1 MVAMNFLANFFDDA
15 IDKDICIIGKGR
27 SVDQIDKKV
36 LENCYIINVND
47 SHKVYQGH
55 VSIMPERFYDPDSL
69 PAKSILVSSVKT
81 DRPRSLFVD
90 DFHEDAVDNYLV
102 DSMLGGELK
111 MFDASFLSALHL
123 ASTIV
128 LEGAQKNNI
137 FMLGFDF
144 EFKSG
149 YSQTSNINATPGDA
163 DYADVMLHRHE
174 KKFVNAKSFYSLHGV
189 NITHVGSKPYSLY
202 NAAAFNTVYAFRA
215 IAEGYSHNINID
227 AFSAMPDTSSIDH
240 SFSIVAEITTNHFGD
255 TDRLLAMIY
264 SAKKSGATHIKLQKR
279 DVLTFYSSEKLSE
292 PYESPFG
299 KTFKDYRLGLE
310 LSDQQF
316 ELVDDFCSRIGI
328 KWFASVLDITSYE
341 YLKKFRLERIK
352 LPSTISEH
360 KELLAHVA
368 GDYDGEVV
376 ISTGLTDA
384 GYEKFIVDL
393 FSNCK
398 TLFLLQCTSSYPCAL
413 EDTHIGIVR
422 HYSKLSTQYD
432 FIKAGYSSHDIGAFA
447 SQLAIA
453 AGAVMV
459 EKHVKMGSV
468 GWAHFDDVAVDLS
481 TDDFANFVSQL
492 KLAKSVVKDEIKTI
506 KTTEHHKYWKN

>member
-1 MVAMNFLANFFDDA
+1 MNFLPKLFDKA
-15 IDKDICIIGKGR
+15 VNKDICIIGKGR
-27 SVDQIDKKV
+27 SVDQIDKKI
-36 LENCYIINVND
+36 LESCYIINVND

-55 VSIMPERFYDPDSL
+55 VSIMPERFFDPDSL
-69 PAKSILVSSVKT
+69 PAKSILISSVKT
-81 DRPRSLFVD
+81 DRPRSLSFD
-90 DFHEDAVDNYLV
+90 EFHEDAGDNFHIGTL
-102 DSMLGGELK
+102 LEGEFK

-123 ASTIV
+123 ANKIV
-128 LEGAQKNNI
+128 LEGSKKNNI

-149 YSQTSNINATPGDA
+149 YSQTPNMLPISD
-163 DYADVMLHRHE
+163 DVEYADVMLHRHE
-174 KKFVNAKSFYSLHGV
+174 KKFIEAKFFYSQQGV
-189 NITHVGSKPYSLY
+189 NVVHVGSKPYSLY
-202 NAAAFNTVYAFRA
+202 NADAFNSVYAFRA
-215 IAEGYSHNINID
+215 KVGGYSQNINND
-227 AFSAMPDTSSIDH
+227 VPSEMSDTSSTDN

-279 DVLTFYSSEKLSE
+279 DVMTFYSPEKLSE
-292 PYESPFG
+292 QYDSPFG

-328 KWFASVLDITSYE
+328 KWFASVLDIKSYE

-360 KELLAHVA
+360 RELLIHVA
-368 GDYDGEVV
+368 KDYDGEVV
-376 ISTGLTDA
+376 ISTGFTDIN
-384 GYEKFIVDL
+384 YENFVVDL

-413 EDTHIGIVR
+413 EDAHIGIVR
-422 HYSKLSTQYD
+422 HYSKLSTQYN

-453 AGAVMV
+453 AGAVMI

-468 GWAHFDDVAVDLS
+468 GWAHFDDVALDLS
-481 TDDFANFVSQL
+481 TDDFANFVSKL
-492 KLAKSVVKDEIKTI
+492 KLAKSAVKDEIKTV
-506 KTTEHHKYWKN
+506 KASEHHKYKKN

>member
-1 MVAMNFLANFFDDA
+1 MVAMNSSTNFFDDA
-15 IDKDICIIGKGR
+15 INKDICIIGKGR

-55 VSIMPERFYDPDSL
+55 VSIMPERFYEPNSL
-69 PAKSILVSSVKT
+69 PDKSILISSVKT
-81 DRPRSLFVD
+81 DRPRSIFVEE
-90 DFHEDAVDNYLV
+90 FHEDSLDNYLL
-102 DSMLGGELK
+102 DSMLDGELK
-111 MFDASFLSALHL
+111 IFDASFLSALHL
-123 ASTIV
+123 ASSIV
-128 LEGAQKNNI
+128 LKGDKKNKI

-149 YSQTSNINATPGDA
+149 YSRHSNVIPADA
-163 DYADVMLHRHE
+163 DYADVMLQRHE
-174 KKFVNAKSFYSLHGV
+174 SKFVDAKSFYSQYG
-189 NITHVGSKPYSLY
+189 ISIIHVGIKPYSLY

-215 IAEGYSHNINID
+215 MAEGYSQDINID
-227 AFSAMPDTSSIDH
+227 AFSALPDTSLTDDN
-240 SFSIVAEITTNHFGD
+240 FSIIAEITTNHFGD

-279 DVLTFYSSEKLSE
+279 DVMTFYSSEKLSE
-292 PYESPFG
+292 PYNSPFG

-310 LSDQQF
+310 LSDRQF
-316 ELVDDFCSRIGI
+316 ELVDEFCSRIGI
-328 KWFASVLDITSYE
+328 KWYASVLDIPSYE
-341 YLKKFRLERIK
+341 YLKKYKLDRIK

-360 KELLAHVA
+360 KDLLTHVA
-368 GDYDGEVV
+368 KDYSGEVV
-376 ISTGLTDA
+376 ISTGLTDID
-384 GYEKFIVDL
+384 YEEFIVDL
-393 FSNCK
+393 FANCK

-422 HYSKLSTQYD
+422 HYNKLSMKHD

-447 SQLAIA
+447 SQLAVA

-468 GWAHFDDVAVDLS
+468 GWAHFDDVALDLS
-481 TDDFANFVSQL
+481 TDEFANFASQI
-492 KLAKSVVKDEIKTI
+492 KLAKSAVKDETKTI
-506 KTTEHHKYWKN
+506 KATEHHKYWKN